1 VKRLALIMIIAVT
14 LIFTGMTFTEKAIMA
29 EELVVAQE
37 GSPVSLNPHGA
48 NDGPSIKVWTQM
60 HDNLIQLNED
70 MEIVPGLAHDWE
82 QIDDLTWEFRL
93 NQGVLFHN
101 GQELTAE
108 DVKFSLE
115 RLIDP
120 EISAP
125 GAFIVDFIESVE
137 IIDQY
142 TVQITTEEPFAPI
155 LNHLAHPVAV
165 ILNQDAVEEAGD
177 DYGTLKVVG
186 TGPFKFVEWS
196 TGEYVLLE
204 RFDDYFGENAKVET
218 LRIRPIVEDTV
229 RSIELETGG
238 VDIAYS
244 IAPPDEERLKEIE
257 SITLKPYE
265 SLSSLYVGI
274 NAEKEPLNN
283 IKVRKALNYAINSDD
298 ILDFIYGGQG
308 VRAKGPLSPN
318 IFAHNPDLYQYEFNP
333 DRARELLEEAGYGDG
348 FELTLYTTDDPLFRQ
363 SSEIVQDNLSQIGI
377 DVEVE
382 TRTLGDFLEVTA
394 QGEHDLF
401 VLTWGTI
408 TGDADYGLYPLFHS
422 SQFGSPGN
430 RTFYANDRVDELL
443 EEGRTVADQSR
454 RKEVYYEAQE
464 IIVEEAPWVFI
475 LNPSRLIG
483 VGPDA
488 EGFIP
493 HPMVAHDLSRVELKD
508 N

>member
-1 VKRLALIMIIAVT
+1 MKRLPLIIIIAAT
-14 LIFTGMTFTEKAIMA
+14 LILAGIAFTGETIMA

-37 GSPVSLNPHGA
+37 GSPVSLDPHAA

-70 MEIVPGLAHDWE
+70 MEIVPGLAKDWE
-82 QIDDLTWEFRL
+82 QIDDLTWEFELREE
-93 NQGVLFHN
+93 VLFHN
-101 GQELTAE
+101 GQEFTAD

-115 RLIDP
+115 RLTDP
-120 EISAP
+120 DVSAP
-125 GAFIVDFIESVE
+125 GAFIVNFIDSVE
-137 IIDQY
+137 VIDQY

-165 ILNQDAVEEAGD
+165 ILNQEAVEEAGD
-177 DYGTLKVVG
+177 DYGTLEVVG
-186 TGPFKFVEWS
+186 TGPFQFVEWS
-196 TGEYVLLE
+196 TGDYILLE
-204 RFDDYFGENAKVET
+204 RFPDYYGENAGVET
-218 LRIRPIVEDTV
+218 LRIKPIVEDTV

-244 IAPPDEERLKEIE
+244 IAPPDEERLKEME
-257 SITLKPYE
+257 SITLNPYE

-283 IKVRKALNYAINSDD
+283 IKVRQALNYAVNTED
-298 ILDFIYGGQG
+298 ILEFIYGGQG
-308 VRAKGPLSPN
+308 VKATGPLSPN
-318 IFAHNPDLYQYEFNP
+318 IFAHNPDLYQYDFNP
-333 DRARELLEEAGYGDG
+333 DKARELLEEAGYGDG
-348 FELTLYTTDDPLFRQ
+348 FDLRLLTTDDPLFRQ

-382 TRTLGDFLEVTA
+382 TITLGDFLETTA

-454 RKEVYYEAQE
+454 RKEVYFEAQE

-475 LNPSRLIG
+475 LNPSRMIG

-493 HPMVAHDLSRVELKD
+493 HPMVAHDLSRVKL
-508 N
+508 NR

>member
-1 VKRLALIMIIAVT
+1 MKRISLILIIAVT
-14 LIFTGMTFTEKAIMA
+14 LILAGSAFTGEAVMA
-29 EELVVAQE
+29 EELIVAQE
-37 GSPVSLNPHGA
+37 GSPVSLDPHAA
-48 NDGPSIKVWTQM
+48 NDGPSIKVWAQM
-60 HDNLIQLNED
+60 HDNLVQLNEE

-82 QIDDLTWEFRL
+82 QIDELTWEFQLRE
-93 NQGVLFHN
+93 GVLFHN

-115 RLIDP
+115 RVVDP
-120 EISAP
+120 DISAP
-125 GAFIVDFIESVE
+125 GSFIVDFIESVE

-142 TVQITTEEPFAPI
+142 TVQLTTEEPFAPI

-165 ILNQDAVEEAGD
+165 ILNQEAVEEAGD
-177 DYGTLKVVG
+177 DYGTLEVVG
-186 TGPFKFVEWS
+186 TGPFEFGEWS
-196 TGEYVLLE
+196 TGDYILLE
-204 RFDDYFGENAKVET
+204 RFDDYFGDNAGVES

-244 IAPPDEERLKEIE
+244 IAPPDEERLRE
-257 SITLKPYE
+257 SETITLSPYE

-274 NAEKEPLNN
+274 NAEKEPLDD
-283 IKVRKALNYAINSDD
+283 IRVRQAINYAVNTDD
-298 ILDFIYGGQG
+298 ILEFIYGGQG
-308 VRAKGPLSPN
+308 VKATGPLSPN
-318 IFAHNPDLYQYEFNP
+318 IFAHNPDLYQYDFDP
-333 DRARELLEEAGYGDG
+333 DKARELLEEAGYENG
-348 FELTLYTTDDPLFRQ
+348 FSLTLMTTDDPLFHQ

-377 DVEVE
+377 DVAVE
-382 TRTLGDFLEVTA
+382 TRSLGDFLDTTA

-443 EEGRTVADQSR
+443 EIGRTVADQTR
-454 RKEVYYEAQE
+454 REEVYYEAQE

-475 LNPSRLIG
+475 LNPTRLIG

-493 HPMVAHDLSRVELKD
+493 HPMVAHDLSRVKL
-508 N
+508 NR